1 MNFPSLGF
9 FSEWRQ
15 RQPWL
20 WVCVCVWIA
29 CCCVSNVLY
38 LNKSRSSHF
47 SSTCSKEMTIVSL
60 LSLFFYYFAKKKTI
74 SIHSI
79 FYNLFFSG
87 EWNKIKK
94 HQHTRTNRQRSAL
107 VGSLREI
114 YAGMMMRG
122 EQRVEG
128 LHQVPPLPGG
138 RHSRSRASLFLSL
151 SHILPTLV
159 THSRGEDKGGVWH
172 RCNTTPLLYTLLS
185 FRLLLLLLLLLL
197 LILCPLDH
205 DNDHHLDINSR
216 TKIVAS

>member
-1 MNFPSLGF
+1 MCCCRRRRRCWCHYVNCAFLSELSLPRLF
-9 FSEWRQ
+9 FWVTSTAAMIVS
-15 RQPWL
+15 
-20 WVCVCVWIA
+20 VCVRLNRLLLRVKRVVFKQVPVVPLFI
-29 CCCVSNVLY
+29 Y
-38 LNKSRSSHF
+38 LQQRDDNRF
-47 SSTCSKEMTIVSL
+47 SS
-60 LSLFFYYFAKKKTI
+60 LSFFYYFAKNKTI
-74 SIHSI
+74 SVHSI

-151 SHILPTLV
+151 SHS
-159 THSRGEDKGGVWH
+159 THTR
-172 RCNTTPLLYTLLS
+172 YTLPGRRQRGCLA
-185 FRLLLLLLLLLL
+185 
-197 LILCPLDH
+197 PM
-205 DNDHHLDINSR
+205 
-216 TKIVAS
+216 